1 MWKLKRFKRFYEN
14 LYKSEVSVD
23 EDKYQEFVSKTDL
36 PVVSPAQVEMLD
48 APVDEFEFRE
58 AILSRLV

>member
-1 MWKLKRFKRFYEN
+1 MEINKVFKRFYEY
-14 LYKSEVSVD
+14 LYKSEVSVE

-48 APVDEFEFRE
+48 APVDESEFRE
-58 AILSRLV
+58 AIL

>member
-1 MWKLKRFKRFYEN
+1 MEINKVFKRFYEY
-14 LYKSEVSVD
+14 LYKSEFSVE

-48 APVDEFEFRE
+48 APVDESEFRE
-58 AILSRLV
+58 AIL